1 MNPPILTAT
10 RNPDGS
16 VQLTWTDVGAEIYE
30 VERDGLLIVSQAG
43 LVYLDSAAPIGQIG
57 YRVIAHM
64 YEQASATVTV
74 PAIPIV
80 TPPPTSGDGTSTAGD
95 PWGKALMPVRPGM
108 RVGGYTDFTEDGDR
122 ALGQG
127 FGPHLSTVWR
137 PRPTAAQDGT
147 YKDSS
152 QRGTY
157 SVKDTY
163 SQHGGI
169 ADIWLHAHNAGNP
182 LVHVPTGSILKVF
195 AALDQQNDQSE
206 SFVQWTMKCPVTNWT
221 KQAPLFWAFGTNA
234 NGEDDMYEHKHGTGP
249 RSNAF
254 HHLIGGGQESIKLN
268 VVTTDAHVLGMY
280 RRRKG
285 HRGASDLGEVSG
297 YVDGVLRKTFTNKCS
312 PNPMHFVLQL
322 ESYLKADP
330 LPASKT
336 DGHVLLTKY
345 RLDVPA

>member
-1 MNPPILTAT
+1 
-10 RNPDGS
+10 
-16 VQLTWTDVGAEIYE
+16 
-30 VERDGLLIVSQAG
+30 
-43 LVYLDSAAPIGQIG
+43 
-57 YRVIAHM
+57 
-64 YEQASATVTV
+64 
-74 PAIPIV
+74 
-80 TPPPTSGDGTSTAGD
+80 
-95 PWGKALMPVRPGM
+95 MPVRPGM

-122 ALGQG
+122 ALGTG

-157 SVKDTY
+157 SVRDTF

-169 ADIWLHAHNAGNP
+169 ADIWLHAHNADNP

-195 AALDQQNDQSE
+195 AALDQQNDQGE

-249 RSNAF
+249 RSNIF

-268 VVTTDAHVLGMY
+268 VVTTDAHALGMY